1 MKMTD
6 SIFDCIINTAQDCV
20 FWKDKE
26 RRFVGVNQAF
36 LDFYGFESDEILI
49 GKTDEDMG
57 WHSNPEPY
65 KQDELNVLKGS
76 STYKVQGKCIVK
88 GEERDIIASKR
99 PIYDGEEIIGLV
111 GSFMDITDVVRR
123 KNMKSNMNAMYTVEQ
138 LRKYEYFDKLLDE
151 IRIEDILDPLTGVV
165 SRGYIQDF
173 VHSLISKNTPFTF
186 VIIDLD
192 NFKYFNDTYG
202 HHAGDMVLV
211 DVSRGLVSFT
221 EEYGVVGRFGGDELL
236 LINLRDRDYQQKKEF
251 FIKLYEKNKILRKDF
266 KFEGNNLFITGTSG
280 CATYPDDAK
289 TYDELFSFIDKALFR
304 GKNKGR
310 NCYIIYVEEKY
321 KDLEIKKLARRG
333 IYTSMRGLI
342 DRLAHVNGFENI
354 LDAAYPFLSEELQI
368 TNLYYAGKNG
378 NMHSVLDKAYNADIS
393 DISKLEMD
401 DLYTDNSLDIIKDTC
416 PKLYN
421 ALNELK
427 AEAVLIVR
435 IGLGAKT
442 EGYIICA
449 EPKSKRIWQED
460 ERGLMYFLA
469 RLLVEHIHYHGDSI
483 PE

>member
-6 SIFDCIINTAQDCV
+6 SIFDSIINTAQDCV

-36 LDFYGFESDEILI
+36 LDFYGFESAEILI

-57 WHSNPEPY
+57 WHSDPEPY
-65 KQDELNVLKGS
+65 KQDELNVLKGD

-99 PIYDGEEIIGLV
+99 PLYDGEEIIGLV

-123 KNMKSNMNAMYTVEQ
+123 KNLKSNVNAMYTVKQ

-151 IRIEDILDPLTGVV
+151 ISIKDILDPLTGVV

-173 VHSLISKNTPFTF
+173 VQSLISKNTPFTF

-192 NFKYFNDTYG
+192 NFKFFNDTYG

-342 DRLAHVNGFENI
+342 DRLGHVNGFENI
-354 LDAAYPFLSEELQI
+354 LNAAYPFLSEELQI

-378 NMHSVLDKAYNADIS
+378 NMHSVLDKAYKADIS

-416 PKLYN
+416 PKLYK

-427 AEAVLIVR
+427 AESVLIVR

-469 RLLVEHIHYHGDSI
+469 RLLAEHIHYHEDSI